1 MFAVMGSLE
10 PVLARDL
17 DDVRVLHAGAVA
29 VIEINRPQRL
39 NAFTSDTVD
48 HLLDAVR
55 QSRAERGTGAIVLTG
70 AGGKA
75 FCAGGDQ
82 KQRAKEGDYGKG
94 ATGQLATEELYRTI
108 RECPKPVIAA
118 VTGYAFGGGHV
129 MQLVCD
135 MTVASTTAVFAQPGP
150 QVGSFDAGYGS
161 AYLARVVGEKR
172 ARQMLLLGERID
184 AATAL
189 AWGLVNTVV
198 EPELVLPTA
207 LGLAGR
213 CCEMSPTA
221 LAVLKHSLN
230 ADTEHIA
237 GLGRVCFDALAL
249 FGHTDEAREGYT
261 AFSEKRPPDFAPFRS
276 GLEVD
281 DDGR

>member
-1 MFAVMGSLE
+1 M
-10 PVLARDL
+10 
-17 DDVRVLHAGAVA
+17 
-29 VIEINRPQRL
+29 IEINRPERL
-39 NAFTSDTVD
+39 NAFTSTTVD

-55 QSRAERGTGAIVLTG
+55 QARAERDTGAIVLTG
-70 AGGKA
+70 AGRKA

-82 KQRAKEGDYGKG
+82 KQRAEVGDYGKG
-94 ATGQLATEELYRTI
+94 SSGQLATEELYRTI

-118 VTGYAFGGGHV
+118 VNGYAFGGGHV

-150 QVGSFDAGYGS
+150 HVGSFDAGYGS

-184 AATAL
+184 AVTAL
-189 AWGLVNTVV
+189 SWGLVNAVV
-198 EPELVLPTA
+198 EPESVLQTA
-207 LGLAGR
+207 LDLARR
-213 CCEMSPTA
+213 CCVLSPTS

-237 GLGRVCFDALAL
+237 GLGRVCFDALTL

-261 AFSEKRPPDFAPFRS
+261 AFTEKRPPDFEPYRS
-276 GLEVD
+276 GVEMD